1 MINAND
7 NLEDEFDGLT
17 IEKLSGIKR
26 SILQSRDVHDW
37 FKKRY
42 NDKVK
47 KKYLYFPEEIKQQL
61 EVKKIFQNFDQNKSN
76 NLDMSELYEMFQKN
90 GFKITEE
97 QLQKFFKIV
106 DKDRDNALNWSEFKN
121 SAFNEQA
128 AQVFYEIMKELRE
141 NMEKEQKLDSS
152 SPAGKYMPFTF
163 NNMIS
168 YLSYLAS
175 RDELK
180 KAIDDTSISQLEKFK
195 KYMEMINLNQ
205 TISVQKRNQST
216 PEVDIIHEEVGESQN
231 LDQEQ
236 EFVKRNEQR
245 FNLYKNSFYNSQSA
259 SKSPKSQKQ
268 PNVIQKEQQLK
279 VPKKLREIDAI
290 VRSHQV
296 PETQSLFKLK
306 EKTNNSII
314 KLKQDVSKYIHLA
327 KTQYN
332 INVDEL
338 QIQSTKNK
346 PPLTLKIRNFEEDFK
361 NALAA
366 HQMSYSNS
374 EPYFKFNGSSVQ
386 EHQLPILEEKS
397 KTITNPILPGDHLPI
412 SVLQELRK
420 FQRTQQNSFNSNTF
434 KSLFKTQSDF
444 TKTAISQKSRSQGRF
459 MNIQNHEK
467 FQFSVPQ
474 TAKPNLLRSQLST
487 APQLRVGTNYGMK
500 NHQKVEI
507 QPLLGKSLIKQ

>member
-1 MINAND
+1 MINVNN

-26 SILQSRDVHDW
+26 SVLQSRDVHDW

-61 EVKKIFQNFDQNKSN
+61 EVKKIFQNFDQNKSSIEVKFN
-76 NLDMSELYEMFQKN
+76 LDNLDMSELYEMFQKN

-97 QLQKFFKIV
+97 QSQKFFKIV

-180 KAIDDTSISQLEKFK
+180 KAIDDTSITQLEKFK
-195 KYMEMINLNQ
+195 KYMEMINLNS

-216 PEVDIIHEEVGESQN
+216 PEVDILHEEVGECQN

-236 EFVKRNEQR
+236 EFIKRNEQR

-268 PNVIQKEQQLK
+268 PNVMPKEQLLR

-290 VRSHQV
+290 VRSHQI

-338 QIQSTKNK
+338 QIQSTKSK

-366 HQMSYSNS
+366 HQMSQSNS

-386 EHQLPILEEKS
+386 EHQLPILEEQS
-397 KTITNPILPGDHLPI
+397 KIITNPNLFGDHLPI
-412 SVLQELRK
+412 SVYKNQENFKEHNKIHLIQIHVSLYSK
-420 FQRTQQNSFNSNTF
+420 PKVMYKIQHYQQ
-434 KSLFKTQSDF
+434 F
-444 TKTAISQKSRSQGRF
+444 TKTAISQKSRSQGR
-459 MNIQNHEK
+459 
-467 FQFSVPQ
+467 
-474 TAKPNLLRSQLST
+474 L
-487 APQLRVGTNYGMK
+487 
-500 NHQKVEI
+500 
-507 QPLLGKSLIKQ
+507 